1 MNQLSKGVL
10 HDKTQ
15 VFREAY
21 RGLKCA
27 GVWDYLKRPTH
38 YNGND
43 WLDACQLLACL
54 RVILGA
60 MGILRCAIL
69 AMEAVKRFGYLN
81 CFDAN
86 IRVFSDGRLV
96 RFIRGECADCGF
108 YSAIPERG
116 EYSMVHQYALRANSE
131 GWTR

>member
-60 MGILRCAIL
+60 MGFLRRYLVTMAACIP
-69 AMEAVKRFGYLN
+69 VGYLN
-81 CFDAN
+81 RIHAD
-86 IRVFSDGRLV
+86 IRLLSDGCLV
-96 RFIRGECADCGF
+96 CAIRAKCTDCGF